1 MDKAQIQQ
9 LMSKKLD
16 DLTDDE
22 LLLLM
27 KATQE
32 E

>member
-27 KATQE
+27 KAAQ
-32 E
+32 